1 MARYEKLDAE
11 GATESFAVK
20 EVDLQI
26 LHLAL
31 DFYTFRSANQP
42 RQRQREREI
51 SHAETRSSRVGA
63 DQERLVRW
71 VARLEFEAQIL
82 RQIVRKAMLLVSN
95 G

>member
-20 EVDLQI
+20 E
-26 LHLAL
+26 A
-31 DFYTFRSANQP
+31 TSETE
-42 RQRQREREI
+42 REREI

>member
-1 MARYEKLDAE
+1 M
-11 GATESFAVK
+11 
-20 EVDLQI
+20 
-26 LHLAL
+26 
-31 DFYTFRSANQP
+31 
-42 RQRQREREI
+42 
-51 SHAETRSSRVGA
+51 GA